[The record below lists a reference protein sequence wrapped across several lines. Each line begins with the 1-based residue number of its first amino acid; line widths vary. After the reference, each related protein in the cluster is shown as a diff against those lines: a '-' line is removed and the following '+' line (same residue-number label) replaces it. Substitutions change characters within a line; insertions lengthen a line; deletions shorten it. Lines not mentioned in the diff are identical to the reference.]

1 MEVSQFR
8 AIVSAELELG
18 AGLNVLYGPND
29 LGKSSL
35 ALAVKAALLLPGTS
49 SVAEQYVPW
58 QDPDQ
63 EPEVVVTFEA
73 EDELWKLTRRFT
85 SADVTLER
93 GDEQGAFRPA
103 AKGKKVDERLR
114 GLLSWGVPESV
125 RGLPTTFLTTALLSA
140 QSEVDAVFSRGLDDD
155 ADPSGQAQLS
165 KVLTSLSRD
174 PLVVRVLDAAQD
186 EVDRAFTPQGK
197 RKQSKNSPLARAQ
210 SEVERLEAEL
220 AQRTQALDE
229 VNELTQSLRGLEREW
244 RDAVAAAEVAEAKAR
259 EQGSGDGAAA
269 KALVE
274 NAQQALDAWDALH
287 QQRVKL
293 QSGLQALVAQAE
305 VKTKRA
311 HEALAAKKTAAQQV
325 RSLEQ
330 ELREATR
337 SKADAERAVLR
348 AELNQALSELQLR
361 RADVATRL
369 DAARVGDEAVAL
381 RARLERE
388 RVALQQQM
396 GEAGTAR
403 EAAERDLR
411 LLDGII
417 AYGQWR
423 MARDAREA
431 SVAVRTELTSLIAT
445 FDALGAKHVSLEQEL
460 STVTRD
466 LAASRGEVPEARQV
480 ETLKR
485 LRRELENAEAAL
497 GGGVTLQV
505 RPRSEIRLRS
515 TIDDGVPE
523 EARVKNEQT
532 LEAERRA
539 TLQLGD
545 LLELDVIAGAPEKRR
560 DVEHLKKRW
569 KSDAVPVLE
578 KVGLRTLTELDAR
591 LDALVELERRHDEL
605 TRTAG
610 EAAKER
616 TRLDEKVSALRARLE
631 GAPDE
636 AELEERRARI
646 GGLPHE
652 VLERA
657 WKQLGARW
665 ELETSGE
672 HRLAS
677 KALQDATARV
687 AKLESDLSRVEAS
700 LAQVAKTKSGGDDV
714 ASVERALREVDAQL
728 DHARRRL
735 AELDTAA
742 SSTST
747 RTTEL
752 ARAKDRER
760 AADQDS
766 DEADAALKQVR
777 AAVHEVEGG
786 LKALDAQVTKTSR
799 AALLE
804 KLRQATE
811 SLQRASPSGA
821 GVAAKA
827 NGARAVADAASQAF
841 SSALGGLQRVGGAR
855 VVDALDETKAALARA
870 RRDLER
876 LTIEADAW
884 RRLRDAVAGA
894 EQETGSNLGAALAA
908 PVSKA
913 FASLTGQRY
922 QSVRFDSSLRVGA
935 VEVAGAAEPD
945 SATDAL
951 DVLSVGTRDHLATLI
966 RLALAT
972 QLHAPVVLDDHLV
985 HSDATRMAWFRT
997 ALAAAAKQTQVL
1009 VITCR
1014 PLDYVSDADLPK
1026 RGQAVAERGGV
1037 RVVDLEQVIRRRVSA
1052 SR

>member
-1 MEVSQFR
+1 
-8 AIVSAELELG
+8 
-18 AGLNVLYGPND
+18 
-29 LGKSSL
+29 
-35 ALAVKAALLLPGTS
+35 
-49 SVAEQYVPW
+49 
-58 QDPDQ
+58 
-63 EPEVVVTFEA
+63 
-73 EDELWKLTRRFT
+73 
-85 SADVTLER
+85 
-93 GDEQGAFRPA
+93 
-103 AKGKKVDERLR
+103 
-114 GLLSWGVPESV
+114 
-125 RGLPTTFLTTALLSA
+125 
-140 QSEVDAVFSRGLDDD
+140 
-155 ADPSGQAQLS
+155 
-165 KVLTSLSRD
+165 
-174 PLVVRVLDAAQD
+174 
-186 EVDRAFTPQGK
+186 
-197 RKQSKNSPLARAQ
+197 
-210 SEVERLEAEL
+210 
-220 AQRTQALDE
+220 
-229 VNELTQSLRGLEREW
+229 
-244 RDAVAAAEVAEAKAR
+244 
-259 EQGSGDGAAA
+259 
-269 KALVE
+269 
-274 NAQQALDAWDALH
+274 
-287 QQRVKL
+287 VKL

-388 RVALQQQM
+388 RVALQQQL

-460 STVTRD
+460 SSVTRD

-657 WKQLGARW
+657 
-665 ELETSGE
+665 
-672 HRLAS
+672 
-677 KALQDATARV
+677 
-687 AKLESDLSRVEAS
+687 
-700 LAQVAKTKSGGDDV
+700 
-714 ASVERALREVDAQL
+714 
-728 DHARRRL
+728 
-735 AELDTAA
+735 
-742 SSTST
+742 
-747 RTTEL
+747 
-752 ARAKDRER
+752 
-760 AADQDS
+760 
-766 DEADAALKQVR
+766 
-777 AAVHEVEGG
+777 
-786 LKALDAQVTKTSR
+786 
-799 AALLE
+799 
-804 KLRQATE
+804 
-811 SLQRASPSGA
+811 
-821 GVAAKA
+821 
-827 NGARAVADAASQAF
+827 
-841 SSALGGLQRVGGAR
+841 
-855 VVDALDETKAALARA
+855 
-870 RRDLER
+870 
-876 LTIEADAW
+876 
-884 RRLRDAVAGA
+884 
-894 EQETGSNLGAALAA
+894 
-908 PVSKA
+908 
-913 FASLTGQRY
+913 
-922 QSVRFDSSLRVGA
+922 
-935 VEVAGAAEPD
+935 
-945 SATDAL
+945 
-951 DVLSVGTRDHLATLI
+951 
-966 RLALAT
+966 
-972 QLHAPVVLDDHLV
+972 
-985 HSDATRMAWFRT
+985 
-997 ALAAAAKQTQVL
+997 
-1009 VITCR
+1009 
-1014 PLDYVSDADLPK
+1014 
-1026 RGQAVAERGGV
+1026 
-1037 RVVDLEQVIRRRVSA
+1037 
-1052 SR
+1052 